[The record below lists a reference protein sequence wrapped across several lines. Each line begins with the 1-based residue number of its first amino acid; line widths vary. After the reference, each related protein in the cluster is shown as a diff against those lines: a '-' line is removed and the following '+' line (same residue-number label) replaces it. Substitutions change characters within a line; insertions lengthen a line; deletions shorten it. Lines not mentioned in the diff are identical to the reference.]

1 MVKQPLLLTVSQLN
15 RYLKSKFE
23 EDSNLTSVF
32 LTGELSNF
40 THHYKSGHLYF
51 SIKDTT
57 ATIKAVM
64 FSTQSARLRF
74 LPQDGMKVI
83 ARGRVSI
90 YEATG
95 QYQLYVEDLQP
106 DGIGALNLAYE
117 QLKAKLEK
125 EGLFAAERKQPI
137 PAYPQRI
144 GVVTSST
151 GAAVQDILNI
161 LSRRYPVAE
170 VILAPVLVQ
179 GEGAAQEIADAIER
193 FNALDCVD
201 VLIVGRGGGSIE
213 DLWAFNEERAA
224 RAVAASHIPIISA
237 VGHETD
243 FTICDFVADLRAP
256 TPSAAAEL
264 AVPNREDLLQLLQ
277 SYRYTITQLLE
288 RRLSQWKQQVD
299 LLSSSPY
306 LASPDAWIRAR
317 RESVALLTSRL
328 RTAMKQNTAQ
338 QKTRM
343 AVLVGKLEGLSPLK
357 ALNRGFVYAA
367 DKTGKL
373 LTDATQVQVG
383 DTIFLTMKN
392 GKVRCVVDEVS
403 REEFY
408 ESENNV

>member
-106 DGIGALNLAYE
+106 DGVGALNLAYE

-151 GAAVQDILNI
+151 GAAVQDLLNI

-213 DLWAFNEERAA
+213 DLWAFNEERVA